1 MIHNQEKS
9 AIRNSIEIK
18 EMVELAD
25 NHIAKANIYKYYV
38 ILENKWK
45 CDYNEERNER
55 YKNIQL
61 EIL

>member
-1 MIHNQEKS
+1 
-9 AIRNSIEIK
+9 
-18 EMVELAD
+18 MVELAD